1 MIFTSN
7 VRELSNQ
14 KLKKKTLRNASFEFF
29 LLDICAKEEKSQKIY
44 TTTIIIPEG
53 EDDFKQLHE
62 FLCNH

>member
-1 MIFTSN
+1 MQVLN
-7 VRELSNQ
+7 
-14 KLKKKTLRNASFEFF
+14 FF
-29 LLDICAKEEKSQKIY
+29 FSDICAKEEKSQKIY